1 MNNNYI
7 SPVNQ
12 DFIWMAEYMDGNHLS
27 EFDLVTKI
35 ENNFYDIE
43 RDKLLRFG
51 LIGHGIKLYYEVYG
65 GIFKVA
71 GQMIEVLYKVGDK
84 EYYLTGQQA
93 MYCDIISYKNAEA
106 TINLLSGGGEMNSQI
121 TQFNFGYK
129 TNLNI
134 DGINF
139 NFKAICMIPYMQNA
153 YMNLWLVADREL
165 DGQVVIKR
173 NGKIVQEIEAPL
185 HNNVGGE
192 VNWLIS
198 N

>member
-1 MNNNYI
+1 MVSNNF

-12 DFIWMAEYMDGNHLS
+12 DFIWLAEYVDGKHLS
-27 EFDLVTKI
+27 EFDLETKE
-35 ENNFYDIE
+35 ENNFYNIE

-71 GQMIEVLYKVGDK
+71 GQMIEVIYKVGEK
-84 EYYLTGQQA
+84 EYYLTGQQS
-93 MYCDIISYKNAEA
+93 MYNDIISYKNAEA

-129 TNLNI
+129 TNLNV
-134 DGINF
+134 DGVNF
-139 NFKAICMIPYMQNA
+139 NFKAICMIPYRQEA
-153 YMNLWLVADREL
+153 FMNFWLVSDQEV
-165 DGQVVIKR
+165 DGHLVIKR
-173 NGKIVQEIEAPL
+173 NGKVVQEIKAPL